1 MIFFFFE
8 KMLKLYRILLQ
19 TGVVMNV
26 INDIRLTKILEILL
40 NLQYDNYKDISN
52 IH

>member
-1 MIFFFFE
+1 
-8 KMLKLYRILLQ
+8 
-19 TGVVMNV
+19 MNV

>member
-1 MIFFFFE
+1 
-8 KMLKLYRILLQ
+8 
-19 TGVVMNV
+19 MNV

-52 IH
+52 IHSKMLSIVC